1 MGGASLPGPLSGYHL
16 GDQWIDDGTMCRAR
30 TPPPGPTVWAPP
42 VAPADVS
49 PAEQPW
55 YYSPAFKVA
64 VDVPFAIAPGMT
76 WDAFWRLIYDH
87 TNEGL
92 QKQANLMLQK
102 GSITAAEARKL
113 VDGRNELLLRI
124 RQRLSPFGELYSEL
138 LKPAKSLKSFEQFV
152 AQKGSIEAVLKSVG
166 KTRAV
171 VDKIGVVSRVAGP
184 ASIVLEISLTA
195 IVIQQA
201 APQDRGRVAARE
213 IGGAAGSVGGGLAGM
228 WAGCAAGASL
238 ASPSLVVP
246 LWGEVSTGGA
256 CLVGGIL
263 GGLGVGWLG
272 RQAGEAA
279 GEGLYEIYNELS
291 AFQWMAPGTTRG

>member
-1 MGGASLPGPLSGYHL
+1 MGATDTIGPLSGYDL
-16 GDQWIDDGTMCRAR
+16 GDDWVDDGTMCRRR
-30 TPPPGPTVWAPP
+30 TPPPGLTVG
-42 VAPADVS
+42 APAVPTPD
-49 PAEQPW
+49 ATAADRQW
-55 YYSPAFKVA
+55 FYSPAFKVV

-76 WDAFWRLIYDH
+76 WDAFWRRIYDH
-87 TNEGL
+87 TNEAL
-92 QKQANLMLQK
+92 QKQANLMLQN
-102 GSITAAEARKL
+102 GSITVAEARKL
-113 VDGRNELLLRI
+113 VEGRNELLLRI
-124 RQRLSPFGELYSEL
+124 RRRLSPFGELYSEI
-138 LKPAKSLKSFEQFV
+138 LKPANSLKSFEQFM

-171 VDKIGVVSRVAGP
+171 VDRIGVASRVAGP
-184 ASIVLEISLTA
+184 ASIVLEISVTA

-201 APQDRGRVAARE
+201 APADRGRVAARE

-263 GGLGVGWLG
+263 GGMGVGWLG
-272 RQAGEAA
+272 RRAGEAA
-279 GEGLYEIYNELS
+279 GEGLYEIYNEVS
-291 AFQWMAPGTTRG
+291 AFQWTLP